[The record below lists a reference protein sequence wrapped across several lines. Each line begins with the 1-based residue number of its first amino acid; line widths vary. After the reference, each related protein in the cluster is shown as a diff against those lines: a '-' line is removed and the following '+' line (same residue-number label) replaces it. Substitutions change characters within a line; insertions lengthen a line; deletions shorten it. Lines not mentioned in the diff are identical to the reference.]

1 MRCSSPLRP
10 AYLLLAL
17 VQLRGALGQTL
28 QGNDCT
34 AAGAYTLCQNLWG
47 ANTGVGSQ
55 TTTLNSASGNSVS
68 WETKYTW
75 SNSPN
80 NVKSYP
86 NVYHNTAKGMQLQDI
101 VSAPTSW
108 QWRYQ
113 SASDDLAADVSYDIW
128 FGVPKAGD
136 PASPASSYE
145 IMIWLSDR
153 GGYVSDTTRKHR
165 IYLQRPD
172 AGWAGLEARSCR
184 TSRSRGT
191 PGTSSTAQTR
201 TGTCS
206 RSSPLRATSPTSTPT
221 STSSSVSEY
230 LIDKQGVAKSQYIQA
245 IQTGTEPFT
254 GSADLVIDN
263 FSVDVSTQEDAATT
277 SSAAPSPTSTSST
290 SASTFATS
298 STSRHGESASISP
311 SSSSSSS
318 ASYSQGRTATTTSSD
333 VPAAQTSGGST
344 AETGSVRNGGGGQ
357 CRLTQPTTGSLRRR
371 GKRSWV
377 SRMFR

>member
-1 MRCSSPLRP
+1 MRRSIPLCP
-10 AYLLLAL
+10 ASTLLLLAL
-17 VQLRGALGQTL
+17 GLVPDALGQTL

-34 AAGAYTLCQNLWG
+34 VAGAYTLCQNLWG

-75 SNSPN
+75 ANSPN

-128 FGVPKAGD
+128 FGVPKTGD
-136 PASPASSYE
+136 PASSASSYE

-153 GGYVSDTTRKHR
+153 GGVGGIGSTVVQNLQIAGHTWNLKHGPNSNWDVFSF
-165 IYLQRPD
+165 ITAEGDITNFNADLNDFFQYL
-172 AGWAGLEARSCR
+172 
-184 TSRSRGT
+184 T
-191 PGTSSTAQTR
+191 
-201 TGTCS
+201 
-206 RSSPLRATSPTSTPT
+206 
-221 STSSSVSEY
+221 
-230 LIDKQGVAKSQYIQA
+230 DKQGVAKSQYIQA

-263 FSVDVSTQEDAATT
+263 FSVDVSTQEDATT
-277 SSAAPSPTSTSST
+277 SSAAPS
-290 SASTFATS
+290 
-298 STSRHGESASISP
+298 
-311 SSSSSSS
+311 SSSSSSPFPNS
-318 ASYSQGRTATTTSSD
+318 TSSSPAASPTSRHSDNASSTSTSSSSGASSSGHTATTSSSHI
-333 VPAAQTSGGST
+333 PAAQTTT
-344 AETGSVRNGGGGQ
+344 ADQGSVRNSGGGQ
-357 CRLTQPTTGSLRRR
+357 CRLTQPSQGSLQRR
-371 GKRSWV
+371 GRRSWV

>member
-1 MRCSSPLRP
+1 MRCTSPLCP

-17 VQLRGALGQTL
+17 VQLRGALGQTTL

-47 ANTGVGSQ
+47 ASTGVGSQ

-75 SNSPN
+75 ANSPN

-86 NVYHNTAKGMQLQDI
+86 NVYHNTAKGMQLRDI

-113 SASDDLAADVSYDIW
+113 SASNDLAADVSYDIW
-128 FGVPKAGD
+128 FGVPQSGD

-153 GGYVSDTTRKHR
+153 GGYVTGYDWQTPHILTDVRRVGGIGSTIVQNLQIAGHTWNLKHGPNSNWDVFSF
-165 IYLQRPD
+165 I
-172 AGWAGLEARSCR
+172 
-184 TSRSRGT
+184 
-191 PGTSSTAQTR
+191 TAEGDITNFNADLNDFFQ
-201 TGTCS
+201 
-206 RSSPLRATSPTSTPT
+206 
-221 STSSSVSEY
+221 Y
-230 LIDKQGVAKSQYIQA
+230 LIDKQGVAESQYIQA

-263 FSVDVSTQEDAATT
+263 FSVDVSTQEDATTT
-277 SSAAPSPTSTSST
+277 SSPIPSSTTTTSHTRTSSET
-290 SASTFATS
+290 TS
-298 STSRHGESASISP
+298 SGSTATAY
-311 SSSSSSS
+311 SS
-318 ASYSQGRTATTTSSD
+318 APASSTHTATTTTTSD
-333 VPAAQTSGGST
+333 APAAQSSGGTT
-344 AETGSVRNGGGGQ
+344 ADTGTTRNEGGGQ
-357 CRLTQPTTGSLRRR
+357 CRLTQPSAGSLKRR